1 VVTSASSVEERPESE
16 GSASAGQ
23 AGVRPPLRRRLHT
36 AFREEIGST
45 ERPLLIAWTG
55 FAVTFGVTRA
65 VTAWIHAGHGPSDGG
80 MTAGGTH
87 LHHYNI
93 GIALLGAVG
102 GVALRGQEHHRR
114 HPVTAAAYGSGAA
127 LIIDEAA
134 LLIEL
139 EDVYWANEGRRSVMR
154 DAVVS
159 VERDAHI
166 AAVAYLMRRAGET
179 ALVVVNDSEHR
190 SPLAVITDTD
200 VAQVIATASIRMRC
214 ASATWSHTT
223 RSASPQRRRS
233 CGPRR

>member
-1 VVTSASSVEERPESE
+1 MVVWKGRYNVVTSTSSAEERPESE
-16 GSASAGQ
+16 SSAPAGRT
-23 AGVRPPLRRRLHT
+23 GVRPPLRQRLQS

-45 ERPLLIAWTG
+45 ERSLLIAWAG

-102 GVALRGQEHHRR
+102 GIALRGQEHHRR

-139 EDVYWANEGRRSVMR
+139 EDVYWANEGRRSV
-154 DAVVS
+154 DIAIGI
-159 VERDAHI
+159 I
-166 AAVAYLMRRAGET
+166 AAGGAYLA
-179 ALVVVNDSEHR
+179 
-190 SPLAVITDTD
+190 AVPFWNAAAREIT
-200 VAQVIATASIRMRC
+200 
-214 ASATWSHTT
+214 HL
-223 RSASPQRRRS
+223 RRR
-233 CGPRR
+233 